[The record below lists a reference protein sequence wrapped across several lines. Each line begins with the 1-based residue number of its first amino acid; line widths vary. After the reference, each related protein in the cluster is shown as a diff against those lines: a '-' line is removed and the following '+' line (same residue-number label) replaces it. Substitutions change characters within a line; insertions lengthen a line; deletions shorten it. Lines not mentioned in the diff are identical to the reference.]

1 MTARPKVRCPL
12 TAKTPSARFNCL
24 IFLSFSLCSSPL
36 YSFSLVL
43 HTSLPLLSLLPLI
56 PLCSFSLSSF
66 SRPPLLSVYSLSSF
80 SPLCSFSLALHPFS
94 LSFLSSLSVRSL
106 SRRSLVLLS
115 SLFILSRPSLLS
127 AHSLSRSTPSL
138 SPSSHPSPL
147 LCPFSLRPI
156 SSRVRLVSACSSYPR
171 CHFLSSSSPS
181 L

>member
-94 LSFLSSLSVRSL
+94 LSFLSSLSSALPLL
-106 SRRSLVLLS
+106 SATHLLSGPSRLCLFFLS
-115 SLFILSRPSLLS
+115 SLPLPLVFLS
-127 AHSLSRSTPSL
+127 
-138 SPSSHPSPL
+138 
-147 LCPFSLRPI
+147 FSLCLASHLSHRSLQETHCRPPLG
-156 SSRVRLVSACSSYPR
+156 R
-171 CHFLSSSSPS
+171 
-181 L
+181 